1 MGGERGWVHSLGR
14 LEGGSGGGWKSG
26 GGGFES
32 AWMRCGGRAA
42 SVGKRGNR
50 PVSNA
55 DRLHTRDRGDQKVER
70 DRPKLTRVSKLLGMR
85 CRECGAE
92 YELQATHV
100 CEMCFGPLDVVYDQ
114 TALRKV
120 VSGQRIEQGPKS
132 MWRYRDLL
140 PIEEST
146 PVVTLGEGFT
156 PLVKAARLGAEL
168 GPKNL
173 YLKNDSMNPTNPFKD
188 RVVSV
193 AISWARANGFET
205 IACASTGNL
214 ANAVAAYAARAGLEC
229 FVFIPN
235 DLEAGKVASISVFD
249 PNVVAVRGSYDEVNR
264 LCSQLVESTPWAFCN
279 INIRPFYAEG
289 SKTLTFETAEQLG
302 WKLPDE
308 IIIPIA
314 SGCQF
319 VRHRQAAR
327 ELIEYG
333 LVREDR
339 LPKYTGAQA
348 LGCAPVYNAFHSDT
362 PERVLPVKPDTIARS
377 IAIGNPSDGMYV
389 NRIALETGGVVEA
402 VTEEEIV
409 DAIRLLAR
417 TEGIFTETA
426 GGVTIGVLAKLARA
440 GRWNGDEVVVAYVT
454 GHGLK
459 TADVLASANG
469 HARRVEIEPTLKSF
483 REKVRL

>member
-1 MGGERGWVHSLGR
+1 M
-14 LEGGSGGGWKSG
+14 
-26 GGGFES
+26 
-32 AWMRCGGRAA
+32 A
-42 SVGKRGNR
+42 
-50 PVSNA
+50 
-55 DRLHTRDRGDQKVER
+55 
-70 DRPKLTRVSKLLGMR
+70 KLLGLR

-100 CEMCFGPLDVVYDQ
+100 CEMCFGPLDVVYDEP
-114 TALRKV
+114 ALKKV
-120 VSGQRIEQGPKS
+120 VSRERIEQGPAS

-140 PIEEST
+140 PIEDST

-156 PLVKAARLGAEL
+156 PLVKAERLGEEL
-168 GPKNL
+168 GLRNL
-173 YLKNDSMNPTNPFKD
+173 YLKNDSMNPTNSFKD

-214 ANAVAAYAARAGLEC
+214 ANAVAAYSARAGLEC
-229 FVFIPN
+229 FVFIPV
-235 DLEAGKVASISVFD
+235 DLEPAKIVSISVFD
-249 PNVVAVRGSYDEVNR
+249 PNVVAVRGNYDEVNR
-264 LCSQLVESTPWAFCN
+264 LCSQLLESTPWAFCN

-289 SKTLTFETAEQLG
+289 SKTLTFETIEQLG

-319 VRHRQAAR
+319 VRHRQAIR
-327 ELIEYG
+327 EAIEYG
-333 LVREDR
+333 LVRGDR
-339 LPKYTGAQA
+339 APALTGAQA
-348 LGCAPVYNAFHSDT
+348 LGCAPVYNAFKSDT
-362 PERVLPVKPDTIARS
+362 PERVLPVKPNTIARS
-377 IAIGNPSDGMYV
+377 IAIGNPSDGVYV
-389 NRIALETGGVVEA
+389 NRIVLETGGVVEA

-409 DAIRLLAR
+409 AGMRLLAR

-440 GRWNGDEVVVAYVT
+440 GRWRGDEVIVAYVT

-459 TADVLASANG
+459 TADVLASVDGN
-469 HARRVEIEPTLKSF
+469 ARRVEIDPTLKSF
-483 REKVRL
+483 REKVNI

>member
-1 MGGERGWVHSLGR
+1 
-14 LEGGSGGGWKSG
+14 
-26 GGGFES
+26 
-32 AWMRCGGRAA
+32 MR
-42 SVGKRGNR
+42 VI
-50 PVSNA
+50 
-55 DRLHTRDRGDQKVER
+55 
-70 DRPKLTRVSKLLGMR
+70 GMV
-85 CRECGAE
+85 CRECGTE
-92 YELQATHV
+92 YPVQATHV
-100 CEMCFGPLDVVYDQ
+100 CEMCFGPLDVVFDYASLKQ
-114 TALRKV
+114 KV
-120 VSGQRIEQGPKS
+120 TRARIEAGPPS

-140 PIEEST
+140 PIEDST

-156 PLVKAARLGAEL
+156 PLVKADRLGAEL
-168 GPKNL
+168 GLRNL
-173 YLKNDSMNPTNPFKD
+173 YLKNDSMNPTNSFKD

-229 FVFIPN
+229 FVFIPV
-235 DLEAGKVASISVFD
+235 DLEPAKIVSISVFD
-249 PNVVAVRGSYDEVNR
+249 PNVVAVRGNYDEVNR

-289 SKTLTFETAEQLG
+289 SKTLTFETVEQLG

-319 VRHRQAAR
+319 VRHRQAVT
-327 ELIEYG
+327 ELMEFG
-333 LVREDR
+333 LVDSDR
-339 LPKYTGAQA
+339 VPAFTGAQA
-348 LGCAPVYNAFHSDT
+348 LGCSPVYNAFHSDT

-389 NRIALETGGVVEA
+389 NRIAMATGGVVEA

-409 DAIRLLAR
+409 AAMRLLAR

-426 GGVTIGVLAKLARA
+426 GGVTVGVLAKLARA
-440 GRWNGDEVVVAYVT
+440 GRWKGDEVVVAYVT

-459 TADVLASANG
+459 TADVLARVDG

-483 REKVRL
+483 REKVNI

>member
-1 MGGERGWVHSLGR
+1 M
-14 LEGGSGGGWKSG
+14 
-26 GGGFES
+26 
-32 AWMRCGGRAA
+32 
-42 SVGKRGNR
+42 
-50 PVSNA
+50 P
-55 DRLHTRDRGDQKVER
+55 
-70 DRPKLTRVSKLLGMR
+70 KLLGLK
-85 CRECGAE
+85 CRECGTE

-100 CEMCFGPLDVVYDQ
+100 CEMCFGPLDAVYDHA
-114 TALRKV
+114 ALKKRV
-120 VSGQRIEQGPKS
+120 NRQRIEQGPPS
-132 MWRYRDLL
+132 IWRYRDLL
-140 PIEEST
+140 PVEDST

-156 PLVKAARLGAEL
+156 PLVKADRLGEEL
-168 GPKNL
+168 GLRNL
-173 YLKNDSMNPTNPFKD
+173 YLKNDSMNPTNSFKD

-193 AISWARANGFET
+193 AISWARAQGFET

-214 ANAVAAYAARAGLEC
+214 ANAVAAYSARAGMDC
-229 FVFIPN
+229 YVFIPI
-235 DLEAGKVASISVFD
+235 DLEPAKVASIGVFE
-249 PNVVAVRGSYDEVNR
+249 PNLVAVRGNYDDVNR

-308 IIIPIA
+308 IIIPVA

-319 VRHRQAAR
+319 VRHRQAIR
-327 ELIEYG
+327 ELMDFG
-333 LVREDR
+333 LVEEDR
-339 LPKYTGAQA
+339 VPALTGAQA
-348 LGCAPVYNAFHSDT
+348 LGCAPVYNAFKSDQ

-389 NRIALETGGVVEA
+389 NRIVLETGGTVEA

-409 DAIRLLAR
+409 EAMRLLAR

-426 GGVTIGVLAKLARA
+426 GGVTIGVLSKLARA

-459 TADVLASANG
+459 TADALASSNG
-469 HARRVEIEPTLKSF
+469 HGNRIEIDPSLKSF
-483 REKVRL
+483 REKVTI

>member
-1 MGGERGWVHSLGR
+1 MPKV
-14 LEGGSGGGWKSG
+14 
-26 GGGFES
+26 
-32 AWMRCGGRAA
+32 
-42 SVGKRGNR
+42 VG
-50 PVSNA
+50 
-55 DRLHTRDRGDQKVER
+55 L
-70 DRPKLTRVSKLLGMR
+70 R

-100 CEMCFGPLDVVYDQ
+100 CEMCFGPLDAVYDKAVLKK
-114 TALRKV
+114 T
-120 VSGQRIEQGPKS
+120 VSRQRIEQGPKS

-140 PIEEST
+140 PVEDSVS
-146 PVVTLGEGFT
+146 VVTLGEGFT
-156 PLVKAARLGAEL
+156 PLVKADRLGAEL
-168 GPKNL
+168 GLSNL
-173 YLKNDSMNPTNPFKD
+173 YLKNDSMNPTNSFKD

-193 AISWARANGFET
+193 AISWARAHGFET

-229 FVFIPN
+229 FVFIPY
-235 DLEAGKVASISVFD
+235 DLEPAKVTSISVFD
-249 PNVVAVRGSYDEVNR
+249 PNLVTVRGNYDDVNR
-264 LCSQLVESTPWAFCN
+264 LCSQLIESTPWAFCN

-289 SKTLTFETAEQLG
+289 SKTLTFETAEQLD

-319 VRHRQAAR
+319 VRHRQAAG

-333 LVREDR
+333 LVRSDR
-339 LPKYTGAQA
+339 VPAFTGAQA

-362 PERVLPVKPDTIARS
+362 PDRVLPVKPDTIARS
-377 IAIGNPSDGMYV
+377 IAIGNPSDGIYV
-389 NRIALETGGVVEA
+389 NRIARETGGVVEA

-409 DAIRLLAR
+409 EAMRLLAR

-440 GRWNGDEVVVAYVT
+440 GRWKGDEVVVAYVT

-469 HARRVEIEPTLKSF
+469 HSSKRVEIEPTMKSF
-483 REKVRL
+483 REKVSI